1 MIHCEVGCSMEFLDS
16 LPDAPQSLQHLKITA
31 RFLTIPKW
39 IEGLHHLAFLDITV
53 CKLEPH
59 DIELLGTL
67 KRLESLALGLDFL
80 PEVAIVIAKGFFK
93 RLLRFSI
100 ECRVPWLAF
109 EGGAMP
115 RLTELDLLLS
125 TGPAGQE
132 CQTSGIANL
141 LSLDRVTIRYD
152 PWYINCRSLKAA
164 LGTMR
169 RQVAELGYTVKLVN
183 NGVEEDVATVLAET
197 SGGSSADI

>member
-1 MIHCEVGCSMEFLDS
+1 MEFLDS
-16 LPDAPQSLQHLKITA
+16 LPDPPQSLQHLKITA

-109 EGGAMP
+109 EGAMP

-183 NGVEEDVATVLAET
+183 NGVEEDVATVLAEPYVRRL
-197 SGGSSADI
+197 